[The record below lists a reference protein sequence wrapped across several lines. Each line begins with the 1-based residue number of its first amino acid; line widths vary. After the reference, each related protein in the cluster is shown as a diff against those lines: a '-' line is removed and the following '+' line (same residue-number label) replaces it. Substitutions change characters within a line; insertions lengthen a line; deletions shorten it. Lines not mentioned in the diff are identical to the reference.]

1 MSDLELTTRN
11 QIRGTVTGVV
21 TGAVMAEVTIAV
33 GGEQIVA
40 VITRHSAERLGLADG
55 DDVTVLIKATEVML
69 AKGSEGLD
77 RLTTRNQI
85 PGKVTNVQ
93 TGNVMAEVTID
104 AKGNELVAA
113 VTKGSVER
121 LGLAAGDDVVALI
134 KATEVMVA
142 K

>member
-134 KATEVMVA
+134 KATEVMIA

>member
-104 AKGNELVAA
+104 AKGTELVAA

-134 KATEVMVA
+134 KATEVMIA

>member
-1 MSDLELTTRN
+1 MSDLDLTTRN

-134 KATEVMVA
+134 KATEVMIA

>member
-1 MSDLELTTRN
+1 
-11 QIRGTVTGVV
+11 VTGVV

-69 AKGSEGLD
+69 AKGSDGLD

-104 AKGNELVAA
+104 AKGTELVAA

-134 KATEVMVA
+134 KATEVMIA

>member
-1 MSDLELTTRN
+1 MSDLELTTRD

-69 AKGSEGLD
+69 AKGSDGLD

-104 AKGNELVAA
+104 AKGTELVAA

-134 KATEVMVA
+134 KATEVMIA

>member
-1 MSDLELTTRN
+1 MSDLDLTTRN

-33 GGEQIVA
+33 GVEQIVA

-134 KATEVMVA
+134 KATEVMIA

>member
-69 AKGSEGLD
+69 AKGSDGLD

-104 AKGNELVAA
+104 AKGTELVAA

-134 KATEVMVA
+134 KATEVMIA

>member
-1 MSDLELTTRN
+1 MSDLDLTTRN

-69 AKGSEGLD
+69 AKGSDGLD

-104 AKGNELVAA
+104 AKGTELVAA

-134 KATEVMVA
+134 KATEVMIA

>member
-1 MSDLELTTRN
+1 MSDLDLTTRN

-69 AKGSEGLD
+69 AKGSDGLD

>member
-1 MSDLELTTRN
+1 
-11 QIRGTVTGVV
+11 V

-40 VITRHSAERLGLADG
+40 VITRHSAERLGLAEG

>member
-1 MSDLELTTRN
+1 
-11 QIRGTVTGVV
+11 VTGVV

-69 AKGSEGLD
+69 AKGSDGLD

-104 AKGNELVAA
+104 AKGTELVAA

-134 KATEVMVA
+134 TATEVMIA

>member
-1 MSDLELTTRN
+1 MSDLELTTWN

-69 AKGSEGLD
+69 AKGSDGLD

-134 KATEVMVA
+134 KATEVMIA

>member
-1 MSDLELTTRN
+1 MSDLDLTTRN

-69 AKGSEGLD
+69 AKGSDGLD

-134 KATEVMVA
+134 KATEVMIA

>member
-69 AKGSEGLD
+69 AKGSDGLD

-134 KATEVMVA
+134 KATEVMIA

>member
-69 AKGSEGLD
+69 AKGSDGLD

-104 AKGNELVAA
+104 AKGTELVAA

-134 KATEVMVA
+134 KRPR
-142 K
+142 